1 MSELGSALVAERRLP
16 DNFLHGAVIACGSW
30 LIPRP
35 CPSTSRAA
43 RRRRG
48 VVVIQEAFGVND
60 HIEDVC
66 RRFADEG
73 YLAVAPHLFHRTGD
87 PKLSYDEAVR
97 AEVMEHMGA
106 LTADNILT
114 DVDEALAY
122 LGEAGIADSNTGVV
136 GFCMGG
142 TVTLAVAT
150 MRDVG
155 AGVTFYG
162 GGVTAGRFGFP
173 ALVELAP
180 QLRAPW
186 LGLFGDLDQGIP
198 VDDVEQLRAAA
209 ATAAVPTEV
218 VRYPDAGHGFHCDQR
233 IELSRRVRG
242 ATRGTARSIGSAST
256 FAKRARS
263 RLRYI
268 DSSIATNSSGSFASS
283 HVGYSMCQPCRFNHM
298 SRRLSLRLRVG
309 SPCQRTLVASIPS
322 IASGHATSR

>member
-1 MSELGSALVAERRLP
+1 MADPTPLSVHE
-16 DNFLHGAVIACGSW
+16 
-30 LIPRP
+30 
-35 CPSTSRAA
+35 PSGTPKA
-43 RRRRG
+43 G
-48 VVVIQEAFGVND
+48 VLVIQEAFGVND

-122 LGEAGIADSNTGVV
+122 LSEAGIADSNTGVV

-142 TVTLAVAT
+142 TVTLAVAA

-209 ATAAVPTEV
+209 ATAAVPTEI

-233 IELSRRVRG
+233 NSYHAASTARRVEPHARLVRPAPALSGRRGTHEARG
-242 ATRGTARSIGSAST
+242 ARVRVT
-256 FAKRARS
+256 
-263 RLRYI
+263 YI

-283 HVGYSMCQPCRFNHM
+283 QVGYSMCQPCRFSHM
-298 SRRLSLRLRVG
+298 SRCLSLRLRAG

>member
-1 MSELGSALVAERRLP
+1 MADPTPLSVHEPSSAPKA
-16 DNFLHGAVIACGSW
+16 
-30 LIPRP
+30 
-35 CPSTSRAA
+35 
-43 RRRRG
+43 G

-114 DVDEALAY
+114 DVDEALAH
-122 LGEAGIADSNTGVV
+122 LSEAGIAGSNTGVV

-142 TVTLAVAT
+142 TVTLAVAA

-198 VDDVEQLRAAA
+198 VDDVEHLRAAA
-209 ATAAVPTEV
+209 ATAAVPTEI

-233 IELSRRVRG
+233 SSYH
-242 ATRGTARSIGSAST
+242 AASARDAW
-256 FAKRARS
+256 
-263 RLRYI
+263 
-268 DSSIATNSSGSFASS
+268 N
-283 HVGYSMCQPCRFNHM
+283 
-298 SRRLSLRLRVG
+298 
-309 SPCQRTLVASIPS
+309 RTLDWF
-322 IASGHATSR
+322 GQHLH